1 MGHAVKAPQ
10 RTEELNRQP
19 NVLRGS
25 SRYTGNL
32 SAIKQ
37 TAKSDEAHPHQ
48 RARSRMSPT
57 RHVSPYV
64 LSRSVPLQQVQT
76 NARMPGPDAANK
88 RISATAQSSEAVS
101 QQKKPTTS
109 NSTWILSMVAALTG
123 GCIAGSL
130 LSMPTD
136 SGTWTDLAIA
146 TGNSKPTTTADE
158 PHTTAA
164 GNSKLLEAAES
175 TPVISSGAAEQ
186 PPTDQ
191 QLVIDQIIRYHI
203 AEVDELLRTKTGL
216 QMQVDS
222 LSDETLRLNK
232 ELLELEL
239 EVATLEAQAA
249 ESTESRV
256 VYNFI
261 DVPIGTSKAGTTQ
274 PEVITVF
281 EEDDAFTDQS
291 DVATTEDYAQD
302 ERIVD
307 EYIWPEE
314 YDASGQMTY
323 NNQSTALTVYDSQ
336 SFDQSS
342 TEAEYTDADQ
352 IEHGPLNEDKVI
364 YDEGNGFFL
373 NPNYVPDTSGDSLP
387 RQTYGPV
394 VPNTNQ

>member
-1 MGHAVKAPQ
+1 MGHAVKTPQ
-10 RTEELNRQP
+10 RAEELNRQP
-19 NVLRGS
+19 AVLRGS
-25 SRYTGNL
+25 SRYTCNL

-48 RARSRMSPT
+48 RARSRMAPT

-76 NARMPGPDAANK
+76 NARMSGPDAANK
-88 RISATAQSSEAVS
+88 RISTTAQSSEAVS
-101 QQKKPTTS
+101 RQKKPTTS
-109 NSTWILSMVAALTG
+109 NSTWMLSMVAALTG
-123 GCIAGSL
+123 GC
-130 LSMPTD
+130 
-136 SGTWTDLAIA
+136 
-146 TGNSKPTTTADE
+146 
-158 PHTTAA
+158 
-164 GNSKLLEAAES
+164 
-175 TPVISSGAAEQ
+175 
-186 PPTDQ
+186 
-191 QLVIDQIIRYHI
+191 IIRYHI
-203 AEVDELLRTKTGL
+203 AEVDELLQAKTRL
-216 QMQVDS
+216 EMQVDS

-239 EVATLEAQAA
+239 EVATLETQAA
-249 ESTESRV
+249 ESAESRV

-261 DVPIGTSKAGTTQ
+261 DVPIGTSMAGTTQ
-274 PEVITVF
+274 PDVITVF
-281 EEDDAFTDQS
+281 EEDDAFTDHS
-291 DVATTEDYAQD
+291 DVATTADYAQD

-307 EYIWPEE
+307 EYIWPED

-323 NNQSTALTVYDSQ
+323 NDQSTALTVYDSQ
-336 SFDQSS
+336 SFGQSS

-373 NPNYVPDTSGDSLP
+373 NPNYVPDASGDSLP